1 MPKQVE
7 LTPEAREVLT
17 RATIEPLWVFLPTGK
32 LDPAVYKAV
41 DNFLK
46 ALGGKWN
53 KSGQGHKFERGTA
66 DVAAAI
72 AAGSA
77 TDTKRTFEQ
86 FFTPREVA
94 EQVADLADIGE
105 GMLVLEPS
113 AGAGALV
120 DVALERG
127 ASVIAIELDSALMPI
142 LLDIADKWP
151 GRVRRICEDFLTWTR
166 RLDREAGFDVPIDR
180 VVMNPPFGRGAD
192 MAHVIRAL
200 DFLRPGGVLV
210 AIMSP
215 HWTFANDSAAQRFRG
230 VVNDHSHDWA
240 PLPEGSF
247 KSAGTGVSTGILT
260 IRKGN
265 I

>member
-17 RATIEPLWVFLPTGK
+17 RANIEPLWVFLPTGK

-53 KSGQGHKFERGTA
+53 KSGKGHKFERGTA
-66 DVAAAI
+66 EVAAAI
-72 AAGSA
+72 SAGTA
-77 TDTKRTFEQ
+77 TDIKKTFEQ
-86 FFTPREVA
+86 FFTPPEVA
-94 EQVADLADIGE
+94 EQVVDLAQIKGE
-105 GMLVLEPS
+105 QYVLEPS
-113 AGAGALV
+113 AGEGALV
-120 DVALERG
+120 AAVAR
-127 ASVIAIELDSALMPI
+127 AHSSAIIHAVELDPVLVGVLRNKFMLRALI
-142 LLDIADKWP
+142 
-151 GRVRRICEDFLTWTR
+151 GEGDFLTVR
-166 RLDREAGFDVPIDR
+166 MQPIFDR

-192 MAHVIRAL
+192 MAHVTRAL
-200 DFLRPGGVLV
+200 SLLKPDGILV

-215 HWTFANDSAAQRFRG
+215 HWTFASDAAAQAFRG
-230 VVNDHSHDWA
+230 LVNDHSHDWT

-247 KSAGTGVSTGILT
+247 RASGTNVNTGFLT
-260 IRKGN
+260 IRKGS

>member
-17 RATIEPLWVFLPTGK
+17 RAAIEPLWVFLPTGK

-66 DVAAAI
+66 EVAAAI
-72 AAGSA
+72 AAGTA
-77 TDTKRTFEQ
+77 TDTKKTFEQ
-86 FFTPREVA
+86 FFTPADIA
-94 EQVADLADIGE
+94 EQVVDLAQIKGD
-105 GMLVLEPS
+105 MRVLEPS
-113 AGAGALV
+113 AGDGAL
-120 DVALERG
+120 
-127 ASVIAIELDSALMPI
+127 IAAIARAHSAAIIHAVELDPAMVAI
-142 LLDIADKWP
+142 LRNKYMLRAMI
-151 GRVRRICEDFLTWTR
+151 GEGDFLSVHLTPT
-166 RLDREAGFDVPIDR
+166 FDR

-192 MAHVIRAL
+192 MAHVTRAL
-200 DFLRPGGVLV
+200 SLLKPGGILV

-215 HWTFANDSAAQRFRG
+215 HWTFASDSAALRFRG
-230 VVNDHSHDWA
+230 LVNDHSHDWT
-240 PLPEGSF
+240 PLPDGSF
-247 KSAGTGVSTGILT
+247 KASGTNVSTGILT
-260 IRKGN
+260 IRKGE

>member
-32 LDPAVYKAV
+32 LEPAVYKAV

-53 KSGQGHKFERGTA
+53 RSQQGHKFERGTA
-66 DVAAAI
+66 EVAAAI
-72 AAGSA
+72 AAGKA
-77 TDTKRTFEQ
+77 TDTKKTFEQ
-86 FFTPREVA
+86 FFTPPD
-94 EQVADLADIGE
+94 VADQVVRLAQIE
-105 GMLVLEPS
+105 GTMRVLEPS
-113 AGAGALV
+113 AGGGALI
-120 DVALERG
+120 A
-127 ASVIAIELDSALMPI
+127 AIAKAHSAAIIHAIEIDPRLVGELRNKFMLRAT
-142 LLDIADKWP
+142 IAE
-151 GRVRRICEDFLTWTR
+151 GDFLRVDW
-166 RLDREAGFDVPIDR
+166 REAFERI
-180 VVMNPPFGRGAD
+180 VMNPPFGRGAD
-192 MAHVIRAL
+192 MAHVTKAL
-200 DFLRPGGVLV
+200 SVLKPGGILV

-215 HWTFANDSAAQRFRG
+215 HWTFASDGPAERFRG
-230 VVNDHSHDWA
+230 LVNEHSHDWT